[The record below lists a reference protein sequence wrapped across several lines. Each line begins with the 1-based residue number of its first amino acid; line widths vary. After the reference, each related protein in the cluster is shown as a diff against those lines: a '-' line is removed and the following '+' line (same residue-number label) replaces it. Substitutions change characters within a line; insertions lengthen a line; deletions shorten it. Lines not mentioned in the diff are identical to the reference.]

1 MLKNRL
7 ISALFITN
15 KYYPDN
21 NPQAILL
28 RNIIENLKLDKKIKI
43 HLFSTTKK
51 IQIKNVI
58 FNNFD
63 LSIHFYWRIINFFPF
78 FSKYNFVRQKYK
90 RQIFLLKNYIK
101 KNKIKVIVS
110 YSNPY
115 ILNIICSIVSKDLN
129 IKNIIH
135 YSDPFYKTIYKK
147 YIFFNKS
154 LFDKKIEKSILS
166 NASHIVVNNEAMAR
180 FIFKNQQKN
189 FFNKTTII
197 PHSYFKKDYTHLIRK
212 GWNKKIKIS
221 YFGALNKIRSPLK
234 LINIFI
240 KLKKKKLIAKN
251 LEMHFY
257 SNLDKYLKKINL
269 NQKNYYLK
277 NKVHF
282 HNSLSHR
289 DSLKKMHESSIL
301 LSMDAEGTE
310 NIYLTT
316 KLIHYLNIRKPVLN
330 ITQKNSPNY
339 KLGKLANFFFLNIN
353 DKKHLETNLT
363 YYLCKY
369 LNFKPNVDIIN
380 KYESK
385 NVSKLWKR
393 LILNT
398 LKL

>member
-1 MLKNRL
+1 MKP
-7 ISALFITN
+7 ILFITN

-28 RNIIENLKLDKKIKI
+28 RNIIENLKLEKKIKI

-51 IQIKNVI
+51 IQTKNII
-58 FNNFD
+58 FNNFN
-63 LSIHFYWRIINFFPF
+63 LSIHFYWRIINFFPL
-78 FSKYNFVRQKYK
+78 FSKYNFVKQKYK
-90 RQIFLLKNYIK
+90 KQIFLLKNYIK
-101 KNKIKVIVS
+101 KNKIKIIIS

-115 ILNIICSIVSKDLN
+115 ILNIICTIVSKDLN

-166 NASHIVVNNEAMAR
+166 NASHIVVNNESMAR

-197 PHSYFKKDYTHLIRK
+197 PHSYYAKDFKDPI
-212 GWNKKIKIS
+212 KKNREKNSKIS

-257 SNLDKYLKKINL
+257 SNLDKYLKIINL
-269 NQKNYYLK
+269 NQKNSYLK
-277 NKVHF
+277 NKVYF
-282 HNSLSHR
+282 HNSLPHG
-289 DSLKKMHESSIL
+289 DSLKKMYEFSIL

-353 DKKHLETNLT
+353 DKKHIELNLVQS
-363 YYLCKY
+363 LSKY
-369 LNFKPNVDIIN
+369 ITFKPNENII
-380 KYESK
+380 KRYESK

>member
-1 MLKNRL
+1 MKP
-7 ISALFITN
+7 ILFITN

-28 RNIIENLKLDKKIKI
+28 RNIIENLKLEKKIKI

-51 IQIKNVI
+51 IQTKNII
-58 FNNFD
+58 FNNLN
-63 LSIHFYWRIINFFPF
+63 LSIHFYWRIINFFPL
-78 FSKYNFVRQKYK
+78 FSKYNFVKQKYK
-90 RQIFLLKNYIK
+90 KQIFLLKNYIK
-101 KNKIKVIVS
+101 KNKIKIIIS

-115 ILNIICSIVSKDLN
+115 ILNIICTIVSKDLN

-166 NASHIVVNNEAMAR
+166 NASHIVVNNESMAR

-197 PHSYFKKDYTHLIRK
+197 PHSYYAKDFKDPI
-212 GWNKKIKIS
+212 KKNREKNSKIS

-257 SNLDKYLKKINL
+257 SNLDKYLKTINL

-289 DSLKKMHESSIL
+289 DSLKKMHEFSIL

-353 DKKHLETNLT
+353 DKKHIELNLVQS
-363 YYLCKY
+363 LSKY
-369 LNFKPNVDIIN
+369 ITFKPNENII
-380 KYESK
+380 KRYESK